1 MVQIRK
7 ALAPGI
13 ALCGA
18 RGGDEVG
25 SCPGVHL
32 ASADSRGSVVS
43 YGSLGCR
50 RCRRG
55 RPLAPLPIFR
65 IRPPVVERLYV
76 ALLDAAVA
84 AALRAA
90 VAVAVDCEPEAPY
103 GRDDVGPRPGE
114 TSNEPSA
121 AEGFMAPATHG
132 HKSLASSAK
141 DSAASANSATPK
153 LSSWP
158 AKPASL
164 AHWPSLQHTSDRMR
178 CSVGP
183 PTIMMKKMEVPMKV
197 SVSRN
202 DLAKSADCKPVC
214 ASDVANAHLSE
225 IRPFSSVARSPFT
238 KSDARNGHVMSS
250 IAPTMGPSGLP

>member
-1 MVQIRK
+1 MAPICTLASSTVHLARRWRSGGRMVQIRK

-164 AHWPSLQHTSDRMR
+164 AHWPSLQHTSDRMPRRTR
-178 CSVGP
+178 CRAGP
-183 PTIMMKKMEVPMKV
+183 PSLDKPPSHID
-197 SVSRN
+197 R
-202 DLAKSADCKPVC
+202 SAWFVF
-214 ASDVANAHLSE
+214 A
-225 IRPFSSVARSPFT
+225 VARRLVPVS
-238 KSDARNGHVMSS
+238 
-250 IAPTMGPSGLP
+250 